1 MGRKPH
7 VATSKR
13 QPPRRVLEPSAA
25 ELHLPQIHKSDAT
38 YASNRTR
45 LSHLFAKATAVQV
58 EQSYR
63 GGAQRVD
70 LSETDR
76 LLISSV
82 LRSDEEAVID
92 V

>member
-1 MGRKPH
+1 
-7 VATSKR
+7 
-13 QPPRRVLEPSAA
+13 
-25 ELHLPQIHKSDAT
+25 
-38 YASNRTR
+38 
-45 LSHLFAKATAVQV
+45 VQV